1 MKKFITIAAAL
12 SALTLAAP
20 AVAQDRYGNND
31 RGYGY
36 GNNNGYGGGIEARLD
51 QLRQRLQFGIQRGSI
66 SRQEAVYLRD
76 GVRQVTRLERQYSR
90 DGLNRQERR
99 FLQDRLQQLQQQ
111 IHAAER
117 NRDGRGWRE
126 GDRDGRDGRDWRDG
140 RDDRND
146 GDRRWDDDNRDGRD
160 WRDRDD

>member
-1 MKKFITIAAAL
+1 MKKFITLAAAL
-12 SALTLAAP
+12 SALALAAP
-20 AVAQDRYGNND
+20 AVAQERYGNNHS
-31 RGYGY
+31 YGY
-36 GNNNGYGGGIEARLD
+36 GNRYGGGIEARTD
-51 QLRQRLQFGIQRGSI
+51 HLRQRLQIGIQRGAI

-76 GVRQVTRLERQYSR
+76 GIRQVTRLERQYSR

-99 FLQDRLQQLQQQ
+99 FLQNRLQQLQQQ

-117 NRDGRGWRE
+117 NRDGRDWRD

-140 RDDRND
+140 RDDRYD
-146 GDRRWDDDNRDGRD
+146 GDRRRDDNRDGRD